1 MPKRFGKGGIL
12 LQRVEYNAGCA
23 VSVMNAEIYVSTIYA
38 DPQKVNVFSH
48 HHSFLELH
56 FEVNGEC
63 EFRMNF
69 SDAEVIGPG
78 EWILLGSDVYHE
90 ETVSENSSGYCV
102 RLEIRAAD
110 RDSPFWA
117 WKDLGWIRGA
127 AAPQTAVILE
137 QIMREIGERKPGY
150 ADAVRGMLTVL
161 LIQLVRQTDLPDSVE
176 DRRRALPLDA
186 RTVIDD
192 YFDLVFRQDGVQLSI
207 GELADRLRVSPRHVS
222 RILQREYGTTFSK
235 KLTEVRIRLAK
246 HLLLHT
252 DQSVRQI
259 SEQCGMSSVYLIRC
273 FREQT
278 GFSPLQYRKENK
290 TDMM

>member
-1 MPKRFGKGGIL
+1 M
-12 LQRVEYNAGCA
+12 QRAEYNAGCA

-38 DPQKVNVFSH
+38 DPRKIDVFSH

-56 FEVNGEC
+56 FEVEGETG
-63 EFRMNF
+63 FRLNF
-69 SDAEVIGPG
+69 SEETVLGPG

-102 RLEIRAAD
+102 RMEVRAAD

-117 WKDLGWIRGA
+117 WKALNWIKGA
-127 AAPQTAVILE
+127 ADPETSMLFE
-137 QIMREIGERKPGY
+137 KIMREIAERRPGY
-150 ADAVRGMLTVL
+150 ADSVRGMLTVL
-161 LIQLVRQTDLPDSVE
+161 LIRLIRQTDIPDSGE
-176 DRRRALPLDA
+176 ERRRILPLDA

-207 GELADRLRVSPRHVS
+207 GELADRLRVSPR
-222 RILQREYGTTFSK
+222 QREYGMTFSK
-235 KLTEVRIRLAK
+235 KLTEVRLRLAK